1 MDPNNNPRQ
10 AGFHT
15 GKSFNKRMILPAI
28 LRNWYWFLLAGAVGF
43 GVAFVLRKVFPGS
56 YRSTMTILLI
66 NSPRQSPFTSS
77 LDNNLEIQ
85 ENPINVQDE
94 QTVLS
99 AYSLQLQTLQ
109 NLGWKTRWYKKSI
122 FGRKDIYKE
131 DPFAVEFIE
140 DSVLKGVDLLITPLS
155 TTRYR
160 VQCDRKDRVG
170 DTDRVIRFN
179 TVAEFGKPFNN

>member
-109 NLGWKTRWYKKSI
+109 NPLVQK
-122 FGRKDIYKE
+122 
-131 DPFAVEFIE
+131 
-140 DSVLKGVDLLITPLS
+140 VDLRSQGHLQRGPIRGRIYRGLRPERRRPAHHAAFHHPLPGPVRPEGPRR
-155 TTRYR
+155 RYR
-160 VQCDRKDRVG
+160 SRHPVQYRRG
-170 DTDRVIRFN
+170 IRE
-179 TVAEFGKPFNN
+179 AIQQ